1 MTLPG
6 SITSCFARGDPIVT
20 TPAMRH
26 DLAIASEQFAPQRQ
40 VAYR

>member
-6 SITSCFARGDPIVT
+6 SITSCFARGDLAVT
-20 TPAMRH
+20 TPAMGH
-26 DLAIASEQFAPQRQ
+26 DLAIALEQAAPQRQ